1 MSHVIQNEMCAEP
14 EPEIPDFKDAAK
26 RLKEFLASHNLS
38 PEPLW
43 IFREDVVW
51 RKQRIYVTEPL
62 PQGNEIVAE
71 SLYERGRQ
79 RNLGI
84 RLETLCLLGSHPCCY
99 VWLPEDQMDAEYALL
114 LMSKFIISAPNEL
127 KRAEPVRNPLT
138 WRAYK
143 FFEGKPAWISM
154 VERLPRRNI

>member
-1 MSHVIQNEMCAEP
+1 MQNEMNAEP
-14 EPEIPDFKDAAK
+14 EAEIPDFRDAVEQLKD
-26 RLKEFLASHNLS
+26 FLASQNLS
-38 PEPLW
+38 PELLW

-51 RKQRIYVTEPL
+51 YKQCIFVKEPL

-79 RNLGI
+79 RDLGI

-114 LMSKFIISAPNEL
+114 LMSNFIISAPKEL
-127 KRAEPVRNPLT
+127 KHAKPVRSPLT
-138 WRAYK
+138 WRVYK
-143 FFEGKPAWISM
+143 LFEGKPAWISM